1 MTTPQPSPEFQ
12 VPRVSFWLRPG
23 VKLMQRYTMPVKLR
37 ALSLILLV
45 PLLLVGAAHFKTL
58 MAELEFTQN
67 EKSGALTIQQLIEVV
82 VHTQTHRGQ
91 TNLILSGNASPTAAR
106 EDTRKK
112 LAAAITKVQSAVAA
126 NPQLDLVSRWKPLQ
140 QSLEQ
145 LMQDPPQGTR
155 AEVFAAH
162 TLQVEKL
169 RQIVLYAGETSGLLL
184 DPEAATFFLMDLQVE
199 RLIPWIELMGLTRG
213 AGAGLLAR
221 SDTTPQQVVPVASQ
235 AQLIDLQTARIEEKL
250 ESLKRA
256 GEDNP
261 STWAAAKTATQ
272 GFTAKVREALGT
284 GEPKGV
290 PAEFFAAGTG
300 AITQAIAF
308 ERSVT
313 SRLLELLE
321 AREQQKRNALWLL
334 GLLAILALA
343 FTVYAMLS
351 FARATLNSLKV
362 LQHVMR
368 QGASGNLGERISI
381 RGQDEL
387 SQLGR
392 EFEKMLMILSALVA
406 DVRSAS
412 NLVSRV
418 SNQLVEDAKSLSD
431 RTQSQAA
438 SLEEAS
444 ASIREVSDT
453 VTRNSESAASV
464 SKMTQGLSKN
474 AEKASQ
480 MMSSTVENMGPLKT
494 TATRMT
500 EIIGTIDSIAF
511 QTNILA
517 LNAAVEAARAG
528 EMGRGF
534 AVVAAEVRNLAQRS
548 QQAASEVRALI
559 SESSNRVNDTVQ
571 DIGNVSTILDNLVAG
586 VIEVNNNAALI
597 AEGSWRQSSSLEEVV
612 QAVND
617 LDRVTNDNSS
627 LVERTTHR
635 STRLAE
641 RSSLLTGAV
650 EHILLREGTMDEARD
665 LAIRA
670 ADLVKTVGFERAFN
684 DVHNPEG
691 AFLDRDLY
699 AFILDRQGTYRM
711 MGANLAKVGTSVYG
725 LPGLDG
731 EKLIQDAWAC
741 AELGGGWVEYNI
753 QNPITGDVRGK
764 TSFIVPLDGEMLLGC
779 GAYRSMLQEDPQD

>member
-1 MTTPQPSPEFQ
+1 MTIPQPSPEFQ

-321 AREQQKRNALWLL
+321 AREQQKRNAEAATRIALAMTGLSEEVCRRLLERRWLK
-334 GLLAILALA
+334 LALLTEPEA
-343 FTVYAMLS
+343 G
-351 FARATLNSLKV
+351 TLVLK
-362 LQHVMR
+362 
-368 QGASGNLGERISI
+368 NP
-381 RGQDEL
+381 
-387 SQLGR
+387 
-392 EFEKMLMILSALVA
+392 K
-406 DVRSAS
+406 
-412 NLVSRV
+412 
-418 SNQLVEDAKSLSD
+418 
-431 RTQSQAA
+431 
-438 SLEEAS
+438 
-444 ASIREVSDT
+444 
-453 VTRNSESAASV
+453 
-464 SKMTQGLSKN
+464 
-474 AEKASQ
+474 
-480 MMSSTVENMGPLKT
+480 
-494 TATRMT
+494 
-500 EIIGTIDSIAF
+500 
-511 QTNILA
+511 
-517 LNAAVEAARAG
+517 
-528 EMGRGF
+528 
-534 AVVAAEVRNLAQRS
+534 
-548 QQAASEVRALI
+548 
-559 SESSNRVNDTVQ
+559 
-571 DIGNVSTILDNLVAG
+571 
-586 VIEVNNNAALI
+586 
-597 AEGSWRQSSSLEEVV
+597 
-612 QAVND
+612 
-617 LDRVTNDNSS
+617 
-627 LVERTTHR
+627 
-635 STRLAE
+635 
-641 RSSLLTGAV
+641 TGA
-650 EHILLREGTMDEARD
+650 EF
-665 LAIRA
+665 
-670 ADLVKTVGFERAFN
+670 K
-684 DVHNPEG
+684 
-691 AFLDRDLY
+691 
-699 AFILDRQGTYRM
+699 
-711 MGANLAKVGTSVYG
+711 
-725 LPGLDG
+725 
-731 EKLIQDAWAC
+731 
-741 AELGGGWVEYNI
+741 
-753 QNPITGDVRGK
+753 
-764 TSFIVPLDGEMLLGC
+764 
-779 GAYRSMLQEDPQD
+779 